1 MSLSPM
7 IGISNQLVNWK
18 CFSSSYSPV
27 PFPLLLFFVDG
38 LTSQNLALLLTHLDP
53 KVLSGLPQTLL
64 YQCADTAFSSLP
76 SLLMETYVWAGG
88 NPVPLHFRAF
98 GYLGMA
104 LGLCSLKWNINTTCD
119 MTYLLQSASL
129 SSSYLLQTISG
140 SNLVLTMGMMGKS

>member
-88 NPVPLHFRAF
+88 NPVTLHFRAF
-98 GYLGMA
+98 GYFSKMEYKHNMWHDLPP
-104 LGLCSLKWNINTTCD
+104 TV
-119 MTYLLQSASL
+119 SL
-129 SSSYLLQTISG
+129 SFFFLPAANYIWQQSCFDNG
-140 SNLVLTMGMMGKS
+140 HDGKVLE